1 MSGEEGSVIDD
12 ADALEFMLLGYALGL
27 YAWVMRFWGVLLRW
41 VLCSLCHSS
50 TQGLRECCRPILPC
64 RLASSTLLAGIL
76 VCRNR
81 AIRRDRRAEKTL
93 RQKLG
98 AVLGNLCEISMGL
111 VLRKGC
117 EGGERGA
124 GCAGG
129 ERGAACGGCVR
140 GVRAGVRGCEFCHT
154 ALCEFGNATQRRFW
168 DYSSTKKN
176 ICKKIFVECSCVCF
190 SVLAEVGRSL
200 MALGVLLL
208 VSAREGLVV
217 AVS

>member
-1 MSGEEGSVIDD
+1 MGSLFAVSFVYTRVAGVLSSNLALSIGIVDLARWNFSLQKSCHSARSACGKDTSAKAGGSIRQPLRNLHGFGFEEGVRGGR
-12 ADALEFMLLGYALGL
+12 E
-27 YAWVMRFWGVLLRW
+27 RRGV
-41 VLCSLCHSS
+41 
-50 TQGLRECCRPILPC
+50 
-64 RLASSTLLAGIL
+64 
-76 VCRNR
+76 
-81 AIRRDRRAEKTL
+81 
-93 RQKLG
+93 
-98 AVLGNLCEISMGL
+98 
-111 VLRKGC
+111 
-117 EGGERGA
+117 
-124 GCAGG
+124 
-129 ERGAACGGCVR
+129 CGGRERCGVR

-217 AVS
+217 TVS